1 MFITYEGDGEV
12 ITTTDV
18 DEPQMLREYFAPH
31 GDRLRIE
38 YTRQV
43 WADSCA
49 VVVASRLRVE

>member
-12 ITTTDV
+12 ITTTHV
-18 DEPQMLREYFAPH
+18 DEPQMLKEYFEE
-31 GDRLRIE
+31 GGREVTE

-49 VVVASRLRVE
+49 VLVESRLRVE